1 MSDSSPYEE
10 AQLLARLT
18 VLERVVGMMVRE
30 GMLKTGK
37 GPQDILAFGEIVKT
51 FFKGRTPEGA
61 TDVELND
68 AADKFF
74 SAIASDIGSQDSQEP
89 A

>member
-10 AQLLARLT
+10 AQVLARLT

-30 GMLKTGK
+30 AMLKTGK
-37 GPQDILAFGEIVKT
+37 GPQDILNHGEAVKA

-61 TDVELND
+61 RDYDLED

-74 SAIASDIGSQDSQEP
+74 TAIASDVGSQDSQ
-89 A
+89 